1 MNSPRPSHPNSG
13 ANQGGGNARGKSE
26 NQGGGKGGPR
36 QRFVRVSE
44 TSAGGF
50 VIAQDGSGRVALI
63 GRESRSGRIDWC
75 VPKGHPE
82 GVENLEQ
89 AAIREIFEET
99 GLEVEIVEGLGHI
112 QYEFSAA
119 GKLITKT
126 VHHFLM
132 RQIGGD
138 LTIENDPQQEAV
150 DVQWFAIDDLH
161 QVLAHENERRV
172 ARAVVEWME
181 RNA

>member
-1 MNSPRPSHPNSG
+1 MNSPRPQHADRGANSG
-13 ANQGGGNARGKSE
+13 GAGARGRSS
-26 NQGGGKGGPR
+26 R
-36 QRFVRVSE
+36 QRLVRVSE
-44 TSAGGF
+44 TSSGGF
-50 VIAQDGSGRVALI
+50 VIAQDGSGRIALI
-63 GRESRSGRIDWC
+63 GRESRTGRIDWC

-82 GVENLEQ
+82 GAEDLEQ

-99 GLEVEIVEGLGHI
+99 GLEVEILEGLGHI

-132 RQIGGD
+132 RQTGGD

-150 DVQWFAIDDLH
+150 DVQWFAIDDLNT
-161 QVLAHENERRV
+161 VLAHENERRI
-172 ARAVVEWME
+172 ARAVVEWVE
-181 RNA
+181 RNS